1 VGREPVRAAD
11 VRHLV
16 EDLLARYTAA
26 VDGRDLGAVTQLLG
40 GATVRFDS
48 AAALQGE
55 DVAAAYAA
63 AFAAG
68 RATRHLLSTGVVGY
82 EPETGTATATVP
94 YQRWSLDGPAP
105 VLTALGRFEGTF
117 AVHGGFCVW
126 RRHHV
131 RRDWQA
137 GR

>member
-1 VGREPVRAAD
+1 MGREPVRPAD

-16 EDLLARYTAA
+16 EDLLAWYTAA
-26 VDGRDLGAVTQLLG
+26 VDGRDLGAVTRLLG

-48 AAALQGE
+48 APALQGE
-55 DVAAAYAA
+55 AVAGAYAA
-63 AFAAG
+63 AFTAG

-82 EPETGTATATVP
+82 EPGTGTATARVP

-117 AVHGGFCVW
+117 AVRGELCEW
-126 RRHHV
+126 REHHV

-137 GR
+137 GP